1 MASNL
6 DRRIEALESLPSG
19 GKPATRMTDRELL
32 AIVAPD
38 HTGPMPSD
46 IPAMVYAWVLRP
58 RPAEAPPDDG
68 LSAQERYIRML
79 NRPTKGGSHGRA

>member
-1 MASNL
+1 MSGSLAQRL
-6 DRRIEALESLPSG
+6 DALESLPGG
-19 GKPATRMTDRELL
+19 GKPETRMSDRELL
-32 AIVAPD
+32 ALVAPD

-46 IPAMVYAWVLRP
+46 IPAMVYAWVMRP

>member
-6 DRRIEALESLPSG
+6 DRRIEALESLPGG
-19 GKPATRMTDRELL
+19 GKLATRMTERELL
-32 AIVAPD
+32 ASVAPD

-46 IPAMVYAWVLRP
+46 IPAMVYAWVMRP

-68 LSAQERYIRML
+68 LSAQERYLRML
-79 NRPTKGGSHGRA
+79 NRPKKRGAHGNA